1 MLSQRFLARVTKINN
16 FIPLFPRSD
25 ATKKMLPE
33 KLNDILL
40 YAIPNGWAKRAYL
53 QGLDSRMKT
62 FRETCV
68 MFDRMEFY
76 VQVYKGQTPSK
87 KIPRA
92 DANRDSHV
100 RKRKI
105 GEDASP
111 TNSKKVHAVKHKTK
125 MHSL

>member
-1 MLSQRFLARVTKINN
+1 MFERVEI
-16 FIPLFPRSD
+16 S
-25 ATKKMLPE
+25 
-33 KLNDILL
+33 
-40 YAIPNGWAKRAYL
+40 
-53 QGLDSRMKT
+53 
-62 FRETCV
+62 
-68 MFDRMEFY
+68 EF
-76 VQVYKGQTPSK
+76 VYEGQTPSK